1 MFIRL
6 IFVFVWLSF
15 SAGPGH
21 ADALD
26 GLTVYRGI
34 DGEYSSLS
42 MQNLEA
48 LQQAAGNGRIN
59 IWVAFNMSYEGNP
72 ALRTPEIEYQES
84 QIKQELIDSVI
95 VPLAQAGFAIQL
107 PMSTEQ
113 LGAPGCKLS
122 IKSEGLAL
130 LAASPDVKFIGYL
143 GK

>member
-1 MFIRL
+1 MIFRL
-6 IFVFVWLSF
+6 TFVFLWLCF

-21 ADALD
+21 AQSLE

-42 MQNLEA
+42 MQNLET
-48 LQQAAGNGRIN
+48 LQQAAGNERIT
-59 IWVAFNMSYEGNP
+59 IWVAFNMIYEANP
-72 ALRTPEIEYQES
+72 DLRTPEIEYQES
-84 QIKQELIDSVI
+84 QIKQELIDFVI
-95 VPLAQAGFAIQL
+95 APLAHAGVAIQL
-107 PMSTEQ
+107 PMSAEL

-143 GK
+143 GQ